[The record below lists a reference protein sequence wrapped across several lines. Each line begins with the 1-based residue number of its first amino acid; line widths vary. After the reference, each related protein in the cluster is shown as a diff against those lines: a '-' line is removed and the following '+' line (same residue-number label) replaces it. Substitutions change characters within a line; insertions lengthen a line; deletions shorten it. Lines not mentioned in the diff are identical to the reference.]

1 MLVGYSNPLISI
13 SDKLDLPGLPA
24 DRRTIENPGFGDCLY
39 YAVAQGLNSIGIN
52 Y

>member
-24 DRRTIENPGFGDCLY
+24 DRHSIQNPGFGDCLY
-39 YAVAQGLNSIGIN
+39 YSVAQGLNSIGIN